1 LAEKALGMLYFD
13 PALAL
18 PSIMHHSETGDR
30 VSGGTDA
37 NTNGREETA
46 MSWTDSLAQ
55 LLATSGQP
63 KLLYTTGKLTVIYFT
78 HAFGSYGILIWAATL
93 FYDIGKIVIF
103 SRMINLS
110 NCCGLLTGIKNP
122 YASAFLFILGELPGN
137 IVTIMTVD
145 LVSRQR

>member
-1 LAEKALGMLYFD
+1 MLYFD

-78 HAFGSYGILIWAATL
+78 HAFGSYGILIWPAM
-93 FYDIGKIVIF
+93 ICF
-103 SRMINLS
+103 SFAR
-110 NCCGLLTGIKNP
+110 NCDGAG
-122 YASAFLFILGELPGN
+122 
-137 IVTIMTVD
+137 
-145 LVSRQR
+145 